1 MRLFFVIFSLKES
14 GDFLMAL
21 VKPFRALRPKKEL
34 VSQVASPPYDVLDSI
49 EARTLSEGNPYSFL
63 HVNKPEIDLEIKVS
77 PYDEQVYKKGAE
89 NFNKMCQ
96 EKVLIQDEKPY
107 FYVYRQIMGTHKQI
121 GLVACASVNE
131 YERNIIKKHELTRQD
146 KEDDRVKHMRYLK
159 AQVGPVFLTYRQKNS
174 IDKII
179 EGIILQR
186 PENDFLS
193 ENVQHT
199 FWLIKNKQTIEQII
213 QEFSNVDFLYV
224 ADGHHRSA
232 AALRMRNLKRDSNKN
247 HNGEENYNYFL
258 TVIFPDNQMQI
269 LDYNR
274 VIKDLHHLSKEDFLK
289 SVKKNFTIQT
299 NLSEKEVKPDCVH
312 VFSMYLDRNWY
323 KLTAKANSF
332 DANDPV
338 KRLDVSILQENL
350 LHPILGID
358 DPRKDKRIDF
368 IGGIRGLK
376 ELEKRVDSKT
386 WRVAFALYPTS
397 IEELM
402 TIADAGKTMPPKST
416 WFEPKLKSGL
426 FIHVLDE

>member
-1 MRLFFVIFSLKES
+1 
-14 GDFLMAL
+14 MAL

-34 VSQVASPPYDVLDSI
+34 VSQVASPPYDVLDSV
-49 EARTLSEGNPYSFL
+49 EARSLSEGNPYSFL
-63 HVNKPEIDLEIKVS
+63 HVNKPEIDLESTVS
-77 PYDEQVYKKGAE
+77 PYDLRVYKKGAE

-96 EKVLIQDEKPY
+96 EKVLIQDEKPC
-107 FYVYRQIMGTHKQI
+107 FYIYRQIMGNHKQI

-146 KEDDRVKHMRYLK
+146 KEDDRVKHMQYLN

-174 IDKII
+174 IDQII
-179 EGIILQR
+179 EKLILQR
-186 PENDFLS
+186 PENDFIS

-199 FWLIKNKQTIEQII
+199 FWLVKNKQTIEQII

-232 AALRMRNLKRDSNKN
+232 SALRMRNLKRDSNKN

-274 VIKDLHHLSKEDFLK
+274 VIRDLHHLSKEDFLK
-289 SVKKNFTIQT
+289 SIKKNFTIQT
-299 NLSEKEVKPDCVH
+299 NLSEKEVKPECVH
-312 VFSMYLDRNWY
+312 VFSMYLDGKWY
-323 KLTAKANSF
+323 KLRAKANSF
-332 DANDPV
+332 DVNDPV

-376 ELEKRVDSKT
+376 ALEKRVDNKN

-397 IEELM
+397 IAELM
-402 TIADAGKTMPPKST
+402 SIADAGKTMPPKST